1 MKLFFLA
8 LAATCSTLAFASE
21 AQAPEQIERASYT
34 AWLNEI
40 HSVISPFNEY
50 LFDWY
55 ETQLRTPMP
64 EGVAQD
70 PEKIFVAID
79 APLAETIEL
88 EDAGDI
94 ETGVTYGLETYALVD
109 VDVNTAIEALLF
121 KWGKPIGKPSG
132 MTYPYDTVYGYRQ
145 EIGEPKWGAST
156 FQTTTTKTGG
166 GIAKDQKDIYSLMV
180 RGDSSRGYVAVGQ
193 FLKPHGN
200 TSTTASMSILMFL
213 PTPDGKTEFRV
224 SGRHMG
230 QSYKFFGI
238 EYGRRNFGFNK
249 DRIRVGQKEFID
261 SMYELKRTGTIK
273 ERRPAFMCR
282 FMPAF
287 GC

>member
-1 MKLFFLA
+1 MKLTVFAF
-8 LAATCSTLAFASE
+8 ATLVCSFASASE
-21 AQAPEQIERASYT
+21 AQAPEQIERSSYT
-34 AWLNEI
+34 AWLEEI
-40 HSVISPFNEY
+40 RSVISPFNEY
-50 LFDWY
+50 MFDWY
-55 ETQLRTPMP
+55 ETQLRSPMP
-64 EGVAQD
+64 EEVAQD

-94 ETGVTYGLETYALVD
+94 EAGVTYGLETYALVD
-109 VDVNTAIEALLF
+109 APVDTAIETLLF
-121 KWGKPIGKPSG
+121 KWGKPIGQASG
-132 MTYPYDTVYGYRQ
+132 TTYPNDTVYGYRQ
-145 EIGEPKWGAST
+145 ETIEQKWGPAT
-156 FQTTTTKTGG
+156 YQTTTVKTSG

-180 RGDSSRGYVAVGQ
+180 RGDSVRGYVAVGQ
-193 FLKPHGN
+193 FFKPNGN
-200 TSTTASMSILMFL
+200 TSTISSMSVLMFL

-261 SMYELKRTGTIK
+261 SIYELKRTGTIK
-273 ERRPAFMCR
+273 ERRPSF
-282 FMPAF
+282 
-287 GC
+287 